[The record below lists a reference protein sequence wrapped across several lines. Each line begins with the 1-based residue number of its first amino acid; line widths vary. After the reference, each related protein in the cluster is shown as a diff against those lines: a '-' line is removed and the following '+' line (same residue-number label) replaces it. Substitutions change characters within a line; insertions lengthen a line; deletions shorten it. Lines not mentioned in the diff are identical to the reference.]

1 MFLSMVFSILVT
13 VVGDYITKKGMCCE
27 RNKNKNRYHFYI
39 TCFRRKTGKT
49 GCGKRWRGQ
58 QRRTA
63 TGKSIGKHEIG
74 WRGSEWKKWK

>member
-39 TCFRRKTGKT
+39 TCLYGAGGERL
-49 GCGKRWRGQ
+49 WQ
-58 QRRTA
+58 QDNGICR
-63 TGKSIGKHEIG
+63 
-74 WRGSEWKKWK
+74 